1 MLGIFRTDQ
10 FFAKTGRLLLII
22 GPMTVA
28 AMVVSGCATTK
39 PPKVPAA
46 QTSAVPLSAPT
57 VTTSP
62 PRKQLP
68 DIPSAEEGFNLAREA
83 FKVGDW
89 ATSALFA
96 ESVMERYPAT
106 VWHNRSLFLLGR
118 TFIGG
123 GMTVEARSAL
133 LRVPAEYPDLADYA
147 LFTLAEHHYEKK
159 QFAEAIGLYQR
170 LTSSCPSSILAP
182 RAYLRMAQALFDA
195 GSFRE
200 AAAVYEKTLQDY
212 SRTDQAVEA
221 AIGLGRSYAA
231 AGDLPA
237 SVRAYRDASIHY
249 PAIDRDEE
257 IGKALAALKER
268 GGFIPNFTADE
279 LVVRGRN
286 LFRALRYD
294 RAVEAFRGAL
304 EADPAHPQKAD
315 ILLRSGIALFHLGKR
330 PEAAS
335 TLESLLKANLPDCRC
350 AEALN
355 WLGKSYSR
363 LGLREEA
370 VETYQRLVRTY
381 PESEWAGDALFL
393 SGNVYR
399 DANDVRTAIKYY
411 RRLVEEYPD
420 SSRADSAIWWQGWAF
435 YSAGDYRKAVQTLQ
449 ELVIRYP
456 RSFLVNQAL
465 YWQGR
470 AVERTGGRE
479 KALGYYRRV
488 VSRGP
493 YTYYGYRAQER
504 LGTGELPVVAVA
516 DELRA
521 EDDATDDGNL
531 PPGIEPEEDEPEGPP
546 VWTDEVVAALSAYP
560 SYRKT
565 LELMYLDLKKEA
577 AAELWSLQDLMP
589 KRFGALLGLSKA
601 FFELGDFHSSLL
613 VVLRN
618 FDRQL
623 ERPSSRLPD
632 DLWLLAYPQGYWQSI
647 MAAARRQGVDPY
659 FVAAIIREE
668 SQFRIDALSPAGARG
683 VMQVMPA
690 TGEWIARLTG
700 LRDFDRAKLFEADT
714 NISMGTWYLAHL
726 MKRFKGD
733 LVLVSAAYNAGPEA
747 VAGWIGKSGPA
758 AEKDAFVERIPF
770 METRGYVKKV
780 LRNYAEYRRIYGT
793 ADLAI
798 PAAGSSETRLCSSML
813 ERCPVREQRTEAR

>member
-1 MLGIFRTDQ
+1 MLGIFRADQ
-10 FFAKTGRLLLII
+10 FFTKAGRLLPII

-39 PPKVPAA
+39 PPTATAA
-46 QTSAVPLSAPT
+46 QTSAALQSAATAMSVPPK
-57 VTTSP
+57 
-62 PRKQLP
+62 KQLP
-68 DIPSAEEGFNLAREA
+68 DMPSAEEGFILAREA
-83 FKVGDW
+83 FKVRDW
-89 ATSALFA
+89 STSALFA

-106 VWHNRSLFLLGR
+106 VWYNRSLFLLGR
-118 TFIGG
+118 TFISG
-123 GMTVEARSAL
+123 GMTAEARSAL
-133 LRVPAEYPDLADYA
+133 LRIPAEYPDLADYA

-159 QFAEAIGLYQR
+159 QYGDAIGLYQR
-170 LTSSCPSSILAP
+170 LTGGYPASTLAP
-182 RAYLRMAQALFDA
+182 RAYLRMAQALSDA
-195 GSFRE
+195 GSFRQ
-200 AAAVYEKTLQDY
+200 AAAVYEKTLRDY
-212 SRTDQAVEA
+212 SRTDQAIEA
-221 AIGLGRSYAA
+221 AIGLGRAYAA

-237 SVRAYRDASIHY
+237 AVRAYRDASINY
-249 PAIDRDEE
+249 PASDRDEE
-257 IGKALAALKER
+257 IGKAIAALKER
-268 GGFIPNFTADE
+268 GAIIPGFTADE
-279 LVVRGRN
+279 LLVRGRN

-294 RAVEAFRGAL
+294 RAVESFRGVL

-335 TLESLLKANLPDCRC
+335 TLERLLKSNFSDCRC

-370 VETYQRLVRTY
+370 VETYMKIVRKY
-381 PESEWAGDALFL
+381 PESEWADDALFL
-393 SGNVYR
+393 SANVYR
-399 DANDVRTAIKYY
+399 DANDMRTAIKYY

-420 SSRADSAIWWQGWAF
+420 SSRADSAIWWQGWAY
-435 YSAGDYRKAVQTLQ
+435 YSAGDYRKAVQALQ

-470 AVERTGGRE
+470 AVEQSGGHE

-504 LGTGELPVVAVA
+504 LGSGELPVVAVA

-521 EDDATDDGNL
+521 EEGVSDGGDL
-531 PPGIEPEEDEPEGPP
+531 SPGIEPDEDELEGPP

-577 AAELWSLQDLMP
+577 AAELSSLQDLMP

-601 FFELGDFHSSLL
+601 FFELGDFHSSLI

-647 MAAARRQGVDPY
+647 MTAARRQGVDPY

-668 SQFRIDALSPAGARG
+668 SQFRTDALSPAGARG

-714 NISMGTWYLAHL
+714 NISVGTWYLAHL

-747 VAGWIGKSGPA
+747 VAGWIEKSGTA
-758 AEKDAFVERIPF
+758 AEEKDAFVERIPF

-793 ADLAI
+793 PELAI
-798 PAAGSSETRLCSSML
+798 PSAGSSEMRLCSSML
-813 ERCPVREQRTEAR
+813 ERCP

>member
-1 MLGIFRTDQ
+1 MLKILRTDR
-10 FFAKTGRLLLII
+10 FFAKARRLLPFIA
-22 GPMTVA
+22 PVTAA
-28 AMVVSGCATTK
+28 AMVLSGCATTR
-39 PPKVPAA
+39 PPAA
-46 QTSAVPLSAPT
+46 TILQTAAAEVSAPT
-57 VTTSP
+57 VTPSSQK
-62 PRKQLP
+62 KQLP
-68 DIPSAEEGFNLAREA
+68 DIADAEEGFNLAREA
-83 FKVGDW
+83 FKVGDM
-89 ATSALFA
+89 ATAALFA

-118 TFIGG
+118 TYVGR
-123 GMTVEARSAL
+123 GMSAEARSAL

-147 LFTLAEHHYEKK
+147 LFTLAEHHHEKK
-159 QFAEAIGLYQR
+159 QHADAIGLYQR
-170 LTSSCPSSILAP
+170 LTGGYPSSILAP
-182 RAYLRMAQALFDA
+182 RAYLRTAQAFFDA
-195 GSFRE
+195 GSYRE
-200 AAAVYEKTLQDY
+200 AAAVFERTLQDY
-212 SRTDQAVEA
+212 PRTDQAVEA
-221 AIGLGRSYAA
+221 AIGLGRAYAA

-237 SVRAYRDASIHY
+237 SVHAYRDAGISY
-249 PAIDRDEE
+249 PASDRDDE

-268 GGFIPNFTADE
+268 GGVIPAFTADE
-279 LVVRGRN
+279 LLVRGRN

-294 RAVEAFRGAL
+294 RAVDAFRGAL

-335 TLESLLKANLPDCRC
+335 TLERLLKADLPDCRC
-350 AEALN
+350 DEALN

-370 VETYQRLVRTY
+370 VETYQKLVRKY
-381 PESEWAGDALFL
+381 PESEWADDALFL
-393 SGNVYR
+393 AGNVYR
-399 DANDVRTAIKYY
+399 DANDMKTAIEYY
-411 RRLVEEYPD
+411 RRLVQEYPD
-420 SSRADSAIWWQGWAF
+420 SSRADSAIWWQGWTY

-449 ELVIRYP
+449 ELVSSYP

-470 AVERTGGRE
+470 AVEQISGRE

-504 LGTGELPVVAVA
+504 LGNGELPVVTIA
-516 DELRA
+516 DEPPA
-521 EDDATDDGNL
+521 EEDAPDDSDLAPEIG
-531 PPGIEPEEDEPEGPP
+531 PEEDEREGPP

-577 AAELWSLQDLMP
+577 AAELWSLQNLMP

-601 FFELGDFHSSLL
+601 FFELGDFHSSLI

-647 MAAARRQGVDPY
+647 TASARRQGVDPY

-668 SQFRIDALSPAGARG
+668 SQFRTDALSPAGARG

-690 TGEWIARLTG
+690 TGEWIARLAG

-714 NISMGTWYLAHL
+714 NILVGTWYLAHL
-726 MKRFKGD
+726 LKRFKGD
-733 LVLVSAAYNAGPEA
+733 VVLVSAAYNAGPEA
-747 VAGWIGKSGPA
+747 VSGWVGKNGPA

-793 ADLAI
+793 AGLAI

-813 ERCPVREQRTEAR
+813 ERCP

>member
-1 MLGIFRTDQ
+1 MLGISRIDPYFLR
-10 FFAKTGRLLLII
+10 ARRLLLII

-28 AMVVSGCATTK
+28 AMVVSSCATSK
-39 PPKVPAA
+39 PPAVSAV
-46 QTSAVPLSAPT
+46 QTSAMPLSAPT

-68 DIPSAEEGFNLAREA
+68 DISSAEEGFNLAREA

-89 ATSALFA
+89 TTSALFA

-123 GMTVEARSAL
+123 GMTAEAQSAL

-159 QFAEAIGLYQR
+159 QYADAIGLYQR
-170 LTSSCPSSILAP
+170 LTGSYTSSTLSP

-200 AAAVYEKTLQDY
+200 AVAVYEKMLRDY

-221 AIGLGRSYAA
+221 VIGLGRAYAA

-237 SVRAYRDASIHY
+237 SVRAYRDASISY
-249 PAIDRDEE
+249 PASDRDDDIE
-257 IGKALAALKER
+257 KAGAALKVR
-268 GGFIPNFTADE
+268 GAVIPAFTADE
-279 LVVRGRN
+279 LYERGRN

-294 RAVEAFRGAL
+294 RAVEDFRGTL

-335 TLESLLKANLPDCRC
+335 TLERLLRANLSDCRC

-370 VETYQRLVRTY
+370 VEAYLKLVSRY
-381 PESEWAGDALFL
+381 PESEWADDALFL

-399 DANDVRTAIKYY
+399 DANDMRTAIKYY
-411 RRLVEEYPD
+411 RRLVQEYPG
-420 SSRADSAIWWQGWAF
+420 SSRADSAIWWQGWSY
-435 YSAGDYRKAVQTLQ
+435 YSAGDHRKAVQTLQ
-449 ELVIRYP
+449 ELVSRYP

-470 AVERTGGRE
+470 AIEQSGDRD
-479 KALGYYRRV
+479 KALRYYRRI

-493 YTYYGYRAQER
+493 FTYYGYRALER
-504 LGTGELPVVAVA
+504 LGGSDIPVMTVA
-516 DELRA
+516 EEPPA
-521 EDDATDDGNL
+521 EDVVPDDSDLVPEMGQ
-531 PPGIEPEEDEPEGPP
+531 EEDELEGPP

-577 AAELWSLQDLMP
+577 AAELWSLKDLMP

-601 FFELGDFHSSLL
+601 FFELGDFYSSLI
-613 VVLRN
+613 VVQRN

-632 DLWLLAYPQGYWQSI
+632 DLWLLAYPQGHWQSI
-647 MAAARRQGVDPY
+647 IAAARRQGVDPY

-668 SQFRIDALSPAGARG
+668 SQFRTDALSPAGARG

-700 LRDFDRAKLFEADT
+700 LRDFDRSKLFEADM
-714 NISMGTWYLAHL
+714 NISVGTWYLAHL

-747 VAGWIGKSGPA
+747 VAGWIGQSGAA

-793 ADLAI
+793 ADMTI
-798 PAAGSSETRLCSSML
+798 PAAGSSKTRLCSSML
-813 ERCPVREQRTEAR
+813 ERCP